1 MPSTRFIHR
10 HTHGDSDSPEL
21 RPAWPEAAIL
31 QLRLVRI
38 QSWSDL
44 VSRHFGTFDIS
55 SLGFAVMAALANIHI
70 CHR

>member
-1 MPSTRFIHR
+1 MSSTRFIHR

-44 VSRHFGTFDIS
+44 VSRHLVFLIY
-55 SLGFAVMAALANIHI
+55 
-70 CHR
+70 HRWVSRLWPRLPTCMS